1 MPGHEAV
8 LVFFVLSGF
17 VLMVQMMGQTQSA
30 ANILAYYG
38 RRILR
43 LYLPVW
49 GAIIFALILA
59 ELVKRDPS
67 IGSSWLATHKPPTVS
82 AIAHDLVLI
91 LGTSNLDSPL
101 WSLTWEVWFSLLLP
115 LLYLLFRVA
124 RVHDWWIPALALF
137 VAVSAFSRF
146 PFVVHALPL
155 SFLSGGFLQYMPV
168 FAIGMTLAS
177 RRDTLTELAGK
188 IRAWWL
194 VLIVAL
200 LALISP
206 TIPVPN
212 NPAYGSFD
220 AVLAIISLAGVTT
233 VVFVALEGPS
243 VRSVLERR
251 TVQWA
256 GTRSFSIY
264 LIHEPILV
272 AAALLTRADSWFPW
286 LFIAAALIPVILF
299 AAEGFYRV
307 VEHPAHGI
315 ARRTGRAIQAALER
329 RKAPAVIR

>member
-1 MPGHEAV
+1 
-8 LVFFVLSGF
+8 
-17 VLMVQMMGQTQSA
+17 
-30 ANILAYYG
+30 
-38 RRILR
+38 
-43 LYLPVW
+43 
-49 GAIIFALILA
+49 
-59 ELVKRDPS
+59 
-67 IGSSWLATHKPPTVS
+67 
-82 AIAHDLVLI
+82 
-91 LGTSNLDSPL
+91 
-101 WSLTWEVWFSLLLP
+101 
-115 LLYLLFRVA
+115 
-124 RVHDWWIPALALF
+124 
-137 VAVSAFSRF
+137 
-146 PFVVHALPL
+146 
-155 SFLSGGFLQYMPV
+155 MPV